1 MARSGPIAGRWNT
14 LHFGEVREFGRRL
27 RENIRPMDVACR
39 YGGEEFV
46 VLLPD
51 CSAEALQ
58 ACCERLRLAFAGV
71 QPAALGWVMAPLS
84 LSVGMTLLTPGDNL
98 DTALHRADQAL
109 YRAKRGGRDRCLP
122 AWEVVDA

>member
-1 MARSGPIAGRWNT
+1 MSLQSYAAQYRNTGLSSAVMEADPHRLVALLLAG
-14 LHFGEVREFGRRL
+14 
-27 RENIRPMDVACR
+27 A
-39 YGGEEFV
+39 
-46 VLLPD
+46 
-51 CSAEALQ
+51 
-58 ACCERLRLAFAGV
+58 CERLRLAFAGV
-71 QPAALGWVMAPLS
+71 EPAALGLRLGPLS